1 MKQCPSCHQ
10 MIDDSLFACPYC
22 GTPCSTSEPRS
33 DISLPP
39 AHKYTFVNAG
49 LGFIPVGVFLLIIFV
64 LMAMTP
70 LFSNFNNLRNFF
82 LSAVIF
88 WGYAM
93 GIVLTWRSKGPDLSM
108 VFVMPLGALLVAT
121 ISMASGSWIGGFLVA
136 LVVCSAIGLLNGF
149 LSTYTP
155 IPAPAITFVIGILIS
170 LLCRLIFREGIY
182 LTPFTDLADYIE
194 ILATLIFFITF
205 LAAFFL
211 LFFTR
216 LGKPFAQRQRRERHF
231 IYILPYLISGAIS
244 ALLGLYY
251 FIRLGG
257 MANTIL
263 GSGDI
268 WFLLFCGACLYSSK
282 TLDGRIL
289 PIVYCL
295 APVFLWATLN
305 NLLILNNIS
314 TYTILIYQILMTL
327 IMVAVALICQF
338 VGRKKSTIAPLS

>member
-10 MIDDSLFACPYC
+10 RIDDSLFACPYC

-33 DISLPP
+33 DIPSPP

-49 LGFIPVGVFLLIIFV
+49 LGFIPVGVFLLIVFV

-121 ISMASGSWIGGFLVA
+121 ISMASGSWIAGFLVA
-136 LVVCSAIGLLNGF
+136 LVVCSVIGLLNGF

-170 LLCRLIFREGIY
+170 LLCRLIFREGMY
-182 LTPFTDLADYIE
+182 LTSFTDLADYRE
-194 ILATLIFFITF
+194 IFAVLIFLITF
-205 LAAFFL
+205 IAAIFL
-211 LFFTR
+211 LFFTH
-216 LGKPFAQRQRRERHF
+216 LGKPFSQRQKRERHF

-244 ALLGLYY
+244 AILGLYY

-257 MANTIL
+257 VASTIL
-263 GSGDI
+263 GSGDV
-268 WFLLFCGACLYSSK
+268 WFLLSVEPAYIPQKRWMGAFFPS
-282 TLDGRIL
+282 
-289 PIVYCL
+289 
-295 APVFLWATLN
+295 
-305 NLLILNNIS
+305 
-314 TYTILIYQILMTL
+314 YT
-327 IMVAVALICQF
+327 AW
-338 VGRKKSTIAPLS
+338 PLCFSGQR

>member
-22 GTPCSTSEPRS
+22 GTPCSTREPKS
-33 DISLPP
+33 DIPSPP

-70 LFSNFNNLRNFF
+70 LFSDFSNLRNFF

-121 ISMASGSWIGGFLVA
+121 ISMASGSWIAGFLVA

-170 LLCRLIFREGIY
+170 LLCRLIFREGMY
-182 LTPFTDLADYIE
+182 LTPFADLADYKE
-194 ILATLIFFITF
+194 IFAVLIFLITFITAIF
-205 LAAFFL
+205 LI
-211 LFFTR
+211 FFTR

-295 APVFLWATLN
+295 APVFIWATLN

-327 IMVAVALICQF
+327 TMVAVALICQF
-338 VGRKKSTIAPLS
+338 VGRKKPTISPLS